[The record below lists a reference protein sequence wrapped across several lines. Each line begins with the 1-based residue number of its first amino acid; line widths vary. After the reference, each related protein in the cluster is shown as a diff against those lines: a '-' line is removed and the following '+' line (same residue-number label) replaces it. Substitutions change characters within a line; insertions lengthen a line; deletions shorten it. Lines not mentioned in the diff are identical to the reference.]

1 LATEACLP
9 RAGRINRPVVGAEGS
24 RAAFHAFPE
33 SEERNQ
39 MAKGLAMFTIDRNDD
54 GFLIHIEDEEG
65 ETLDLTTTYEQ
76 LDLIAEAIDEQL
88 SEDEEDIEAD
98 GEEE

>member
-1 LATEACLP
+1 
-9 RAGRINRPVVGAEGS
+9 
-24 RAAFHAFPE
+24 
-33 SEERNQ
+33 
-39 MAKGLAMFTIDRNDD
+39 MFTIDRNDD